1 MQIAICDDDRGV
13 CRQLREWITLY
24 ANKEGL
30 EIQTETFYTAEEL
43 LESLADNCWFDMI
56 FQDIELP
63 KKSGIDIAKEL
74 RRYVECNQVVIDFIS
89 GKQEYGMQLFSL
101 QPINFRVKP
110 LKKEQIMTDLEKAS
124 RILQVR
130 RHVLTY
136 VINNVQNGVLLKD
149 ICYIES
155 KDKMVHLHL
164 LDGRVISIRD
174 TLTRLEEKYEEF
186 FFCRCHRAYIV
197 NLHYVT
203 AYHKG
208 YVLLQDKIRVDVG
221 EYYVKHLKLKLSE
234 MDFMEGM

>member
-13 CRQLREWITLY
+13 CRQLREWIGMY

-30 EIQTETFYTAEEL
+30 EINLETFYTAEEL
-43 LESLADNCWFDMI
+43 LESLATNTWFDMI

-74 RRYVECNQVVIDFIS
+74 RNYVECNQVVIDFIS

-101 QPINFRVKP
+101 QPINFRLKP
-110 LKKEQIMTDLEKAS
+110 LKKEEIMTDLDKAC
-124 RILQVR
+124 RILQER
-130 RHVLTY
+130 KHVLTY
-136 VINNVQNGVLLKD
+136 VVNNVQNGVLLKD
-149 ICYIES
+149 IYYIES
-155 KDKMVHLHL
+155 KDKMIHIHTIS
-164 LDGRVISIRD
+164 GEVISIRD
-174 TLTRLEEKYEEF
+174 TLARIEREYEKF
-186 FFCRCHRAYIV
+186 FLCRCHRAFIV

-208 YVLLQDKIRVDVG
+208 YVLLHDQIRIDVG
-221 EYYVKHLKLKLSE
+221 EFYAKHLKLRISE

>member
-13 CRQLREWITLY
+13 CRQLREWIKMY

-30 EIQTETFYTAEEL
+30 EIKIETFYSAEEL
-43 LESLADNCWFDMI
+43 LEGIADNNWFDMI

-74 RRYVECNQVVIDFIS
+74 RSYVECNQVVIDFIS

-101 QPINFRVKP
+101 QPINFRLKP
-110 LKKEQIMTDLEKAS
+110 LKQEEIIADLDKAC
-124 RILQVR
+124 RILQER

-136 VINNVQNGVLLKD
+136 EVNNVQNGVMLKD

-155 KDKMVHLHL
+155 KDKMVHIHTVSGKTIEL
-164 LDGRVISIRD
+164 RD
-174 TLTRLEEKYEEF
+174 TLARIEKEYEKF
-186 FFCRCHRAYIV
+186 YFCRCHRAFIV

-208 YVLLQDKIRVDVG
+208 YVLLKDEIRIDVG
-221 EYYVKHLKLKLSE
+221 DFYAKQLKLRLSE